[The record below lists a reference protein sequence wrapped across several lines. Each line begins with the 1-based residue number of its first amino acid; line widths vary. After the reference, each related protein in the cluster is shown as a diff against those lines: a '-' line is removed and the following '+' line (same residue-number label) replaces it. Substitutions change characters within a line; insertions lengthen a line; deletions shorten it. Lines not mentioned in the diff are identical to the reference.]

1 MPTSRNHQPNQ
12 DGLTVPRLLAELQT
26 PKAIILWSVPILLTI
41 WVYYGKQAH
50 FKLLENTQEH
60 DLYSTLYEYTA
71 AFLLMFFIPALI
83 AKVKFGKPLRDLGV
97 QMGNV
102 PEGIRLTA
110 VVLPILVG
118 AAWLGSADAAM
129 QAEYPLAK
137 STMQHLD
144 RFAIVEVFYLLYYC
158 SWEFLFRGFMLFG
171 LQEPLGTVP
180 AILIQTIPSARALRP
195 SWPELPLDTSP
206 YEPARSCIPP
216 CFTPSWALPRTCL
229 SPCGSPKLHGAK
241 IQV

>member
-50 FKLLENTQEH
+50 FKLLANTQEH

-83 AKVKFGKPLRDLGV
+83 AKVKFGKRLRDLGI
-97 QMGNV
+97 QPGNV
-102 PEGIRLTA
+102 SEGIRLTIIA
-110 VVLPILVG
+110 LPLLVG

-137 STMQHLD
+137 STMQHLG

-180 AILIQTIPSARALRP
+180 AILIQTIPSAIVHIGK
-195 SWPELPLDTSP
+195 
-206 YEPARSCIPP
+206 PASESFAAILAGVAFGYIAVRTRSILYP
-216 CFTPSWALPRTCL
+216 TL
-229 SPCGSPKLHGAK
+229 LHAVVGIATD
-241 IQV
+241 VFVTVRLT